1 MFKIL
6 LYSLLLCLLVVEVKS
21 QEIDSTTQISVPDT
35 SSYLQIAIESSDTIS
50 AEVRHS
56 PRKASLYSTM
66 LPGLGQAYNRKYWKI
81 PLVYGLGAY
90 TVYAAMANNNIY
102 KGYRNAYRIRTDG
115 DPATLDEYVG
125 LENDF
130 TLQQRRDEFRR
141 DRDYFWILTGVVYV
155 LNIVDAAV
163 DAHLFYFDVSD
174 KLSMQFLPP
183 TGGFNR
189 YTGRL
194 ETTYVSL
201 KWKL

>member
-1 MFKIL
+1 M
-6 LYSLLLCLLVVEVKS
+6 LLCLLLVKVEA
-21 QEIDSTTQISVPDT
+21 QQIDSTTQISVPDT
-35 SSYLQIAIESSDTIS
+35 SSNLQISVGSSDTIS
-50 AEVRHS
+50 QTVRHS

-81 PLVYGLGAY
+81 PVVYGLGAY
-90 TVYAAMANNNIY
+90 TVYAAMANHNIY
-102 KGYRNAYRIRTDG
+102 AGYRDAYRIRTDG
-115 DPATLDEYVG
+115 DPATLDEYEG
-125 LENDF
+125 LETDF

-183 TGGFNR
+183 SGGFNP

>member
-1 MFKIL
+1 M
-6 LYSLLLCLLVVEVKS
+6 LCLLVVKVEA
-21 QEIDSTTQISVPDT
+21 QQIDSTTQISVPDT
-35 SSYLQIAIESSDTIS
+35 STNLQISVESSDTITDV
-50 AEVRHS
+50 ERHS

-66 LPGLGQAYNRKYWKI
+66 LPGLGQAYNRKFWKI
-81 PLVYGLGAY
+81 PVVYGLGAY
-90 TVYAAMANNNIY
+90 TVYAAMANNVIY
-102 KGYRNAYRIRTDG
+102 QGYRDAYRLRTDG
-115 DPATLDEYVG
+115 NPATLDEYVG
-125 LENDF
+125 LESDF

-183 TGGFNR
+183 SGGFNP
-189 YTGRL
+189 YTGRI
-194 ETTYVSL
+194 ETTYVSI

>member
-1 MFKIL
+1 M
-6 LYSLLLCLLVVEVKS
+6 LCLLVVKVEA
-21 QEIDSTTQISVPDT
+21 QQIDSTTQISVPDT
-35 SSYLQIAIESSDTIS
+35 STNLQISVESSDTITGT
-50 AEVRHS
+50 ERHS

-81 PLVYGLGAY
+81 PIVYGLAGY
-90 TVYAAMANNNIY
+90 TVYAAMANHNIY
-102 KGYRNAYRIRTDG
+102 QGYRDAFRIRTDG
-115 DPATLDEYVG
+115 DPTTIDEYEG
-125 LENDF
+125 LETDF

-183 TGGFNR
+183 SGGFNP
-189 YTGRL
+189 YTGRM

>member
-1 MFKIL
+1 M
-6 LYSLLLCLLVVEVKS
+6 LLCLLIVKVEA
-21 QEIDSTTQISVPDT
+21 QQIDSTNQISVPDT
-35 SSYLQIAIESSDTIS
+35 SSHLQISVESIDTITDV
-50 AEVRHS
+50 VRHS
-56 PRKASLYSTM
+56 PRKASLYSTV

-81 PLVYGLGAY
+81 PVVYGLGAY
-90 TVYAAMANNNIY
+90 TIYAALANHNIY
-102 KGYRNAYRIRTDG
+102 VGYRDAFRIRTDG
-115 DPATLDEYVG
+115 DPATLDEYEG
-125 LENDF
+125 LETDF

-141 DRDYFWILTGVVYV
+141 DRDYFWIMTGVVYV

-183 TGGFNR
+183 SGGFNP
-189 YTGRL
+189 YTGRM

>member
-1 MFKIL
+1 LYKKL
-6 LYSLLLCLLVVEVKS
+6 LYSLLLCLLVVKVDA
-21 QEIDSTTQISVPDT
+21 QQIDSTTQILVPDT
-35 SSYLQIAIESSDTIS
+35 STNMQLSIESSDTITN
-50 AEVRHS
+50 EVRHS

-66 LPGLGQAYNRKYWKI
+66 LPGLGQAYNGKYWKI
-81 PLVYGLGAY
+81 PVVYGLGAY
-90 TVYAAMANNNIY
+90 TVYAALANHNIY
-102 KGYRNAYRIRTDG
+102 KGYRDAFRIRTDG
-115 DPATLDEYVG
+115 DPATLDEFVG
-125 LENDF
+125 LESDF

-141 DRDYFWILTGVVYV
+141 DRDYYWILTGVVYV

-183 TGGFNR
+183 TGGFNP

>member
-1 MFKIL
+1 
-6 LYSLLLCLLVVEVKS
+6 LLLCLLIVKVEA
-21 QEIDSTTQISVPDT
+21 QQIDSTNQISVPDT
-35 SSYLQIAIESSDTIS
+35 SSHLQISVESIDTITDV
-50 AEVRHS
+50 VRHS
-56 PRKASLYSTM
+56 PRKASLYSTV

-81 PLVYGLGAY
+81 PVVYGLGAY
-90 TVYAAMANNNIY
+90 TIYAALANHNIY
-102 KGYRNAYRIRTDG
+102 VGYRDAFRIRTDG
-115 DPATLDEYVG
+115 DPATLDEYEG
-125 LENDF
+125 LETDF

-141 DRDYFWILTGVVYV
+141 DRDYFWIMTGVVYV

-183 TGGFNR
+183 SGGFNP
-189 YTGRL
+189 YTGRM